1 MLVNLNIN
9 TVKEIT
15 LNRINHLKNL
25 TSEFKKQNLEFCI
38 DGVIINLEEKI
49 NSNYSTVYDVT
60 FKDATTDDFI
70 LINIPKDL
78 IDPNNIKNGAYVQIV
93 CIAMINDYNN
103 ILKLQFTVK
112 QITPS
117 ERTVLDLVKQNDKLA
132 ILKSIARKRVSF
144 PISQNVNI
152 AIIRPKS
159 DIAYADFKSQ
169 LPSTGV
175 YTEEYVTDICDKQS
189 ILDSLQKLI
198 KANATRSHKF
208 NIVAILRGGTD
219 GLEVFDD
226 LDVCKAFASIEMH
239 KIVGI
244 GHENNR
250 HLIDFVSDYSAGTP
264 SFLIT
269 YINQQINEVTKI
281 IKLNSNNNGFN
292 NYKGTKQSTNIDT
305 KVNIIIGLLIIL
317 IFIVLVR
324 VN

>member
-1 MLVNLNIN
+1 MLVNLTIN

-49 NSNYSTVYDVT
+49 NNNYSMVYDVT

-70 LINIPKDL
+70 LINIPKEL
-78 IDPNNIKNGAYVQIV
+78 IDPNNVKNGAYVQIV

-103 ILKLQFTVK
+103 ILKLQFAVK

-117 ERTVLDLVKQNDKLA
+117 ERTVLELVKQNDKLT

-144 PISQNVNI
+144 PINQNLNI

-169 LPSTGV
+169 LPNAGV
-175 YTEEYVTDICDKQS
+175 YVEEYATDICDKQS

-198 KANATRSHKF
+198 KDNATRSHKF
-208 NIVAILRGGTD
+208 NIIAIVRGGVD

-226 LDVCKAFASIEMH
+226 LDVCKVFANIEMH

-269 YINQQINEVTKI
+269 YINQQINEVARI
-281 IKLNSNNNGFN
+281 IKRNNNNNGFN
-292 NYKGTKQSTNIDT
+292 SNKGTKQNTNIDS
-305 KVNIIIGLLIIL
+305 KINIIIGLLLIL
-317 IFIVLVR
+317 IIIVLFKFS
-324 VN
+324 